1 MLSTQSPPKQWMLRV
16 TPETPS
22 DIINAIEASD
32 LPVTEPRRFR
42 CINCKTPVAF
52 EVDIIQIGDIPS
64 DTAQVNPHGFIHEVI
79 TVRSVQNTLV
89 EGPPIP
95 ADSWFP
101 GFCWR
106 YLICS
111 QCMEFLGWSYHRPNE
126 FSMSFAGFSKQTV
139 ISPV

>member
-1 MLSTQSPPKQWMLRV
+1 MLRV
-16 TPETPS
+16 TPNTPPEVRMGIDPS
-22 DIINAIEASD
+22 DIT
-32 LPVTEPRRFR
+32 LKEPRRFK
-42 CINCKTPVAF
+42 CANCKSPVAY

-89 EGPPIP
+89 EGPPVP

-126 FSMSFAGFSKQTV
+126 FSMSFAGFSKQT
-139 ISPV
+139 IICPN